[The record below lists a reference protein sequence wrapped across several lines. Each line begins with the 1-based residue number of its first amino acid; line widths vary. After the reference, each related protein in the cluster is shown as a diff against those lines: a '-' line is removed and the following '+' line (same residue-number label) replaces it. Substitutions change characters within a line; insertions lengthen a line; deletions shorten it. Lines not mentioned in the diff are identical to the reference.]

1 MTLRHR
7 KNGLLSLRL
16 ASARLRES
24 SPFFI
29 LYEDSTPNPNGDISN
44 ERPMGTFLL
53 VDNTSLCQRAA
64 VK

>member
-1 MTLRHR
+1 MTFRRR

-29 LYEDSTPNPNGDISN
+29 LYENSTTNPDGDISI
-44 ERPMGTFLL
+44 G
-53 VDNTSLCQRAA
+53 
-64 VK
+64 